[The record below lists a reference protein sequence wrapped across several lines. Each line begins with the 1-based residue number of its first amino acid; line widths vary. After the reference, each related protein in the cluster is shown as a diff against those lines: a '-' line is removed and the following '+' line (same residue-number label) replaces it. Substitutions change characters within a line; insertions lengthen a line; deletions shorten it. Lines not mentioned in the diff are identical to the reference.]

1 MDDNELRKQARK
13 YLDRIRWLDRRID
26 QDIIELDQLRRRAV
40 SLGATD
46 YSRVIVKSSHDNSM
60 EAIIAKIVDQQAAIN
75 RRIDLLANMKAA
87 ISAEI
92 DALEKPDHQTVLRYR
107 YICLCKWEDIANRMG
122 YDRRHV
128 SRIHNSA
135 LKAFSEK
142 MSHSVPQESA
152 TMIV

>member
-1 MDDNELRKQARK
+1 MDDTELHKQARK

-40 SLGATD
+40 YLGATD
-46 YSRVIVKSSHDNSM
+46 YSRVIVQSSRDNSM

-75 RRIDLLANMKAA
+75 RRIDLLAETKTA

-92 DALEKPDHQTVLRYR
+92 DQLEKPDHRTILRYR
-107 YICLCKWEDIANRMG
+107 YICLCKFEDIADRMG

-135 LKAFSEK
+135 LKAFGEK
-142 MSHSVPQESA
+142 MSHNVPLQSD
-152 TMIV
+152 TIVS